1 MYVISND
8 KISDAFA
15 HSSIDHQLTTFR
27 QIYNSEN
34 PPSDIETTFVDNFV
48 SCLENGVKM
57 LDDNL
62 SSYDIIGYVNVRN
75 FMAGNDLTPE
85 DLEYTLVGNTGFAN
99 TVLDTP
105 RDSFDDALDATRSF
119 GYMPSFTKI
128 VSNDPDT
135 VIFFSDGT
143 SVRVT
148 AKGDTFDDETGIYIA
163 LLKKALGSQNLQRLF
178 SLIADARNTAPQSDT
193 APASV

>member
-1 MYVISND
+1 MYVVSND

-34 PPSDIETTFVDNFV
+34 SPSNIETTFVDNFV
-48 SCLENGVKM
+48 SCLENSVKM

-62 SSYDIIGYVNVRN
+62 SPYDIFGYVNVRN
-75 FMAGNDLTPE
+75 FMADNGLTPE
-85 DLEYTLVGNTGFAN
+85 DLEYALVGNTGFAN

-105 RDSFDDALDATRSF
+105 RDSFDDALDVTRSF
-119 GYMPSFTKI
+119 GYIPSFTKI

-143 SVRVT
+143 SVHVT
-148 AKGDTFDDETGIYIA
+148 AKDDTFDDETGIYIA

-178 SLIADARNTAPQSDT
+178 SLIADAKNTALQSDT
-193 APASV
+193 TPASV

>member
-27 QIYNSEN
+27 QIYHSEN

-62 SSYDIIGYVNVRN
+62 STYDIVGYVNVRN
-75 FMAGNDLTPE
+75 FMAGNGLTPE

-105 RDSFDDALDATRSF
+105 RNSFDDALDVTRSF
-119 GYMPSFTKI
+119 GYIPSFTKI

-143 SVRVT
+143 SVHVT

-178 SLIADARNTAPQSDT
+178 SLIADARNTAP
-193 APASV
+193 ASV